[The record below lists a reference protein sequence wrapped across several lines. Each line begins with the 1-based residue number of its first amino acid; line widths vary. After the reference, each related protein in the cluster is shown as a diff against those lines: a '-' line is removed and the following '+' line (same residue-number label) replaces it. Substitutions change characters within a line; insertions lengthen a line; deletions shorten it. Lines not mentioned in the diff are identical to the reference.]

1 MNNMN
6 NKNYNYSSKNTMEE
20 TRKHVIQKVD
30 YFNIS
35 TESLEKLSQYCTFSS
50 VKNDKMEKKILQF
63 FSLLTF

>member
-1 MNNMN
+1 
-6 NKNYNYSSKNTMEE
+6 MEE
-20 TRKHVIQKVD
+20 TRKHVIQKVH

-63 FSLLTF
+63 FCLSIF